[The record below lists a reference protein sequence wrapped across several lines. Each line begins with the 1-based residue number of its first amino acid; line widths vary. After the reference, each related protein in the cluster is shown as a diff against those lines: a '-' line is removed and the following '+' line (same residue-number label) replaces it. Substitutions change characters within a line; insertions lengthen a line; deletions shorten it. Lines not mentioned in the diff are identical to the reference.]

1 MFERFTDRARR
12 VVVLAQEEARML
24 NHNYIGTEHIL
35 LGLIHEGEGVA
46 AKALESLGISLEA
59 VRQQVEEIIGQ
70 GQQAPSGHIPFT
82 PRAKKVLELSL
93 REALQLGHNY
103 IGTEHILLGLI
114 REGDGVAA
122 QVLVKL
128 GADLN
133 RVRQQVIQLLH
144 GYQGKEPTSAA
155 AGSTE
160 AAPSTSLVLDQF
172 GRNLTQGAREGKL
185 DPVIGREKEIERVM
199 QVLSRRTKNNPVLVG
214 APGVGKTAVV
224 EGLAQK
230 IVKGEVPE
238 TIKDKQLYTLDLG
251 ALVAGSRYRGDFE
264 ERLKKVL
271 KEIRTRGDIILF
283 IDEIHTLVGAGAA
296 EGAIDAASILKPMLA
311 RGELQTIGATTLDE
325 YRKYLEKDAALER
338 RFQPIQV
345 AEPTIAHTIEILKG
359 LRDRY
364 EAHHRV
370 SITDG
375 ALVASAQLADRYIS
389 DRFLPDKAIDLID
402 EAGSRMRIR
411 RMTAPPDL
419 REYDEKIAQV
429 RKEKESAIDSQDFE
443 KAAAL
448 RDTEKQLLA
457 KKATREKEWK
467 AGDMDV
473 VAEVNEE
480 LIAEVLATATG
491 IPVFKLTEEES
502 QRLLRMEDELHKRVI
517 GQNDA
522 IKALSQAIRR
532 TRAGLKDPKRPGGSF
547 IFAGP
552 SGVGKTELS
561 KTLAEFLFGDEDSL
575 IMLDMSEYMEKHTV
589 SRLFGSPP
597 GYVGYEEGGQLT
609 EKVRRKP
616 FSVVLFDEIEKAH
629 PDIFNSL
636 LQILED
642 GRLTDAQG
650 RMVDFKNTVIIM
662 TTNLGTKD
670 ISKGVS
676 VGFARAGESRG
687 SYDRMKTK
695 VGEELKQHFRP
706 EFLNRVDDIIV
717 FHQLEQEEIFEIVDL
732 MMAKLDD
739 RLKDRDMGIE
749 LQPAAKKL
757 LSERGYDPVLGAR
770 PLRRTIQREI
780 EDMLSEKILFGELR
794 PGTIVTVDTE
804 GTGEEAKFT
813 FSSRPKP
820 DSVPDAAALVAA
832 TASEPVSGTNPTSS
846 SSSDGPGT
854 AQAVG

>member
-46 AKALESLGISLEA
+46 AKALESLGISLEG

-114 REGDGVAA
+114 REGEGVAA

-133 RVRQQVIQLLH
+133 RVRQQVIQLLS
-144 GYQGKEPTSAA
+144 GYQGKEPAA
-155 AGSTE
+155 AGTATGE

-172 GRNLTQGAREGKL
+172 GRNLTQAAREGKL

-199 QVLSRRTKNNPVLVG
+199 QVLSRRTKNNPVLIG
-214 APGVGKTAVV
+214 EPGVGKTAVV
-224 EGLAQK
+224 EGLSQS

-238 TIKDKQLYTLDLG
+238 TLKDKQLYTLDLG

-325 YRKYLEKDAALER
+325 YRKHLEKDAALER

-345 AEPTIAHTIEILKG
+345 GEPSLAHTIEILKG

-364 EAHHRV
+364 EAHHRI
-370 SITDG
+370 SITDA
-375 ALVASAQLADRYIS
+375 ALVAAATLADRYIS

-402 EAGSRMRIR
+402 EAGARMRIR

-419 REYDEKIAQV
+419 RDFDERIAQV
-429 RKEKESAIDSQDFE
+429 RRDKESAIDAQDFE
-443 KAAAL
+443 RAAQL
-448 RDTEKQLLA
+448 RDKEKQLLGQ
-457 KKATREKEWK
+457 KAQREKEWK
-467 AGDMDV
+467 AGDLDV
-473 VAEVNEE
+473 VSEVDDEQ
-480 LIAEVLATATG
+480 IAEVLGNWTG
-491 IPVFKLTEEES
+491 IPVYKLTEEETS
-502 QRLLRMEDELHKRVI
+502 RLLRMEDELHKRVI
-517 GQNDA
+517 GQEDA
-522 IKALSQAIRR
+522 VKAVSKAIRR
-532 TRAGLKDPKRPGGSF
+532 TRAGLKDPKRPSGSF

-561 KTLAEFLFGDEDSL
+561 KALAEFLFGSEDAL
-575 IMLDMSEYMEKHTV
+575 IQLDMSEFHDRYTV
-589 SRLFGSPP
+589 SRLVGAPP
-597 GYVGYEEGGQLT
+597 GYVGYDEGGQLT

-629 PDIFNSL
+629 PDVFNTL

-642 GRLTDAQG
+642 GRLTDGQG
-650 RMVDFKNTVIIM
+650 RIVDFKNTVIIL
-662 TTNLGTKD
+662 TTNLGTRDVAKA
-670 ISKGVS
+670 VS
-676 VGFARAGESRG
+676 LGFQASEDTESN
-687 SYDRMKTK
+687 YDRMKQK
-695 VGEELKQHFRP
+695 VNDELKQHFRP
-706 EFLNRVDDIIV
+706 EFLNRIDDTIV
-717 FHQLEQEEIFEIVDL
+717 FHQLRQEEILQIVDIFVARIEGQL
-732 MMAKLDD
+732 RNK
-739 RLKDRDMGIE
+739 DMGLE
-749 LQPAAKKL
+749 LTDNAKKYL
-757 LSERGYDPVLGAR
+757 AKKGFDPVLGAR
-770 PLRRTIQREI
+770 PLRRTIQRDL
-780 EDMLSEKILFGELR
+780 EDTLSEQILFNELR
-794 PGTIVTVDTE
+794 PGQIVVVDCE
-804 GTGEEAKFT
+804 GNPDNIDKSKLVFRGAD
-813 FSSRPKP
+813 RPVE
-820 DSVPDAAALVAA
+820 VPDAVPADLGA
-832 TASEPVSGTNPTSS
+832 TADE
-846 SSSDGPGT
+846 
-854 AQAVG
+854 